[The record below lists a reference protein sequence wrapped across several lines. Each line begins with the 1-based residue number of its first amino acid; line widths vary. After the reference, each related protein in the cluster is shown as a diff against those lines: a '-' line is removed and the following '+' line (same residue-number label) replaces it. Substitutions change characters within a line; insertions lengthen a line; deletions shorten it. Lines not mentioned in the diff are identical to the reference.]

1 MSQLLQVISSFP
13 TVIFTILMVAVVL
26 YWLLVILGA
35 LDLDLLGGGDGA
47 ADGAAEG
54 VGGDVGDVG
63 DAGDL
68 GGHDAGD
75 LGDHGGDVGDHG
87 GDAGDHGGDHGEVH
101 HGHGLGALLSALG
114 LRKAPV
120 TVVFSLIVFFA
131 WTLTIVG
138 STYLGAPLAKLP
150 GWLGNTLLV
159 VAALVLAML
168 AASLASRPLGRVFVT
183 HQAPSRRTLVGRT
196 CLITTGSVS
205 GEFGQASVEDG
216 MAGMVVQVRCD
227 RENPLKRGDKARL
240 VAYDAKREAFLV
252 EPDYTGSNPVST
264 TEVNR

>member
-13 TVIFTILMVAVVL
+13 TVVFTILMVAVVL

-35 LDLDLLGGGDGA
+35 LDLDFLGGGDGA

-54 VGGDVGDVG
+54 VGGDGG
-63 DAGDL
+63 GDL
-68 GGHDAGD
+68 GGHDVGD
-75 LGDHGGDVGDHG
+75 GGDVGDHG
-87 GDAGDHGGDHGEVH
+87 GDAGDGDAGDHGGDGH

-131 WTLTIVG
+131 WALTIIG
-138 STYLGAPLAKLP
+138 STYLGAPLARLP

-196 CLITTGSVS
+196 CVITTGSVS

-227 RENPLKRGDKARL
+227 RENPLKRGDRARL

-264 TEVNR
+264 TEVNP